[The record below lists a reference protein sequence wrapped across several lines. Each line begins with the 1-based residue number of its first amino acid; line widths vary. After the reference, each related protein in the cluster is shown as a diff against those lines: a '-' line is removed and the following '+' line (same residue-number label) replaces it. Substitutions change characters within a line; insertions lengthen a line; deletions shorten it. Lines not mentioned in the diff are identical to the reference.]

1 MQEEEKLFCV
11 RCGNQLSTVDEI
23 HRGECHRCEHSTLE
37 IAKHGDFYCW
47 ACGKQLKSMSELAQG
62 VCSTCKSNIIKALKA
77 EK

>member
-1 MQEEEKLFCV
+1 MQEEGKFFCV
-11 RCGNQLSTVDEI
+11 RCGNQLSAIDEI
-23 HRGECHRCEHSTLE
+23 YQGVCHRCEHSMLE

-62 VCSTCKSNIIKALKA
+62 VCSTCKSKIIKTLQA